1 MKYKNV
7 VVTGSNG
14 FIMSQ
19 LVEHL
24 LDNDLVEKVLCIDKM
39 SVESTE
45 RINKKYNNDERFIF
59 ATLDIA
65 KSSELVHAVLDKF
78 KPTLIIDGAS
88 ESHVDRSIDGPKP
101 FIQNNIN
108 CCLNMLEY
116 VRQNPEVQY
125 SYVGSD
131 ESYGDCSTKGIEHF
145 TVKTGITPSSPY
157 SASKASSECMVMS
170 YIRTYGIHAS
180 ISRCSNN
187 FGLYQNKEKMIPTVV
202 RNILAGND
210 IPVYGD
216 GQQIRDWLPVEEH
229 IRGILMICDDARD
242 WKMRQPMCKERWYAD
257 ESNRGCEFIPMKSR
271 KFGRDLSNAEECI
284 FNIGGGKEMTNLELI
299 KSIGKIL
306 DIEPKLKSVN
316 DRLGHDRK
324 YSIGDSII
332 EISDM
337 DWHLYFIKCIEN
349 YK

>member
-7 VVTGSNG
+7 VVAGSNG

-19 LVEHL
+19 LVEYL
-24 LDNDLVEKVLCIDKM
+24 IDNDLVEKVLCIDKM
-39 SVESTE
+39 SVESTT
-45 RINKKYNNDERFIF
+45 RINKKYNDDERFIF

-65 KSSELVHAVLDKF
+65 KSSELVHGVLDKF

-125 SYVGSD
+125 SYVSTD
-131 ESYGDCSTKGIEHF
+131 ECYGDCDTKGIEYF
-145 TVKTGITPSSPY
+145 RTTTEITPSSPY
-157 SASKASSECMVMS
+157 SASKASAECMVMA
-170 YIRTYGIHAS
+170 YIRTYGICAS

-229 IRGILMICDDARD
+229 IRGILMICDDVRD
-242 WKMRQPMCKERWYAD
+242 WNMGQYLYKERWYAD
-257 ESNRGCEFIPMKSR
+257 DTNRGCEFIPMRSK

-284 FNIGGGKEMTNLELI
+284 FNIGGGKEMTNIDLI
-299 KSIGKIL
+299 FSIGKIL
-306 DIEPKLKSVN
+306 NKDVKIKLVD
-316 DRLGHDRK
+316 DRPGHDRK
-324 YSIGDSII
+324 YAIGDSII
-332 EISDM
+332 EISDI
-337 DWHLYFIKCIEN
+337 DWYLYFIKCIES

>member
-24 LDNDLVEKVLCIDKM
+24 IDNDLVEKILCIDKM
-39 SVESTE
+39 SYASTD
-45 RINKKYNNDERFIF
+45 RINKKYNSNDKVIF
-59 ATLDIA
+59 AKHDLVTDID
-65 KSSELVHAVLDKF
+65 KILELLRVF
-78 KPTLIIDGAS
+78 KPALIIDGAS
-88 ESHVDRSIDGPKP
+88 ESHVDNSINGPKP

-125 SYVGSD
+125 HYVSTD
-131 ESYGDCSTKGIEHF
+131 ETMGDCDTKGIDYF
-145 TVKTGITPSSPY
+145 KITTGITPSSPY
-157 SASKASSECMVMS
+157 SASKASAECMVMS
-170 YIRTYGIHAS
+170 YIRTYGICAS

-202 RNILAGND
+202 RNILVDND

-229 IRGILMICDDARD
+229 IRGILMICDDVRD
-242 WKMRQPMCKERWYAD
+242 WKMRQYLYKERWYED
-257 ESNRGCEFIPMKSR
+257 EGNSGCEFIPMKSN
-271 KFGRDLSNAEECI
+271 KFGRDLTNAEECL
-284 FNIGGGKEMTNLELI
+284 FNIGGGKEMTNIDLI
-299 KSIGKIL
+299 FNIGKIL
-306 DIEPKLKSVN
+306 KKDVKIKFVD

-324 YSIGDSII
+324 YAIGDSII

-337 DWHLYFIKCIEN
+337 DWHLYFIKCIES